1 MAKKKNNIESK
12 TAVQDYESMVSKVE
26 VKNVSEYDQ
35 DRVSRVL
42 GTVFIVLG
50 LAFVIYGIISFVR
63 YSRNPELNES
73 YQALR
78 DRKSVV

>member
-63 YSRNPELNES
+63 
-73 YQALR
+73 
-78 DRKSVV
+78 DRKSTL

>member
-26 VKNVSEYDQ
+26 VKNASEYDQ

-63 YSRNPELNES
+63 YNRNPH
-73 YQALR
+73 
-78 DRKSVV
+78 